1 MENTRYQVKNKT
13 HHDIGVLLSTG
24 NRVRFKAGGHQ
35 FLTLDEI
42 MYIES
47 ICAHTKYFSKRML
60 VPIDAKGNEL
70 SIEELDCYI
79 NTDDNPY
86 YDDAEIEA
94 RLKQSA
100 QKIKAW
106 LADIDD
112 AAALDAIYRIAIKMD
127 LPKSKITVLKE
138 KMPDKDFL
146 ADEEE

>member
-1 MENTRYQVKNKT
+1 MDNTRYQVKNKT

-47 ICAHTKYFSKRML
+47 ICAHTKYFSKKML
-60 VPIDAKGNEL
+60 VPIDARGNEL
-70 SIEELDCYI
+70 SMEELDCYI
-79 NTDDNPY
+79 NTDNNPY

-100 QKIKAW
+100 AKIKAW
-106 LADIDD
+106 LADIEDP
-112 AAALDAIYRIAIKMD
+112 AALDAIYRVAIKMD
-127 LPKSKITVLKE
+127 LASSKIKVLKE
-138 KMPDKDFL
+138 KMPEKDFL
-146 ADEEE
+146 EDEEV